1 MTAPRLASLRCS
13 LTEPHELVSY
23 VSNIFGDQ
31 ALSFS
36 FSSIGPEVPP
46 QLLSKCHA
54 EGCNQSA
61 TQSKFLLL
69 DSKGFKVHHV

>member
-23 VSNIFGDQ
+23 VSNIFGHQ
-31 ALSFS
+31 ALSFN
-36 FSSIGPEVPP
+36 SIGPEAPP